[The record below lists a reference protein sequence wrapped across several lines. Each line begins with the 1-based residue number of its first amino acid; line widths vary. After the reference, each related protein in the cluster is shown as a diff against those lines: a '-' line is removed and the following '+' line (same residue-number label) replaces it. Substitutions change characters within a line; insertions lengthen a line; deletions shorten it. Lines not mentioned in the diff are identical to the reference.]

1 MQSDIIREFLVK
13 LGFKMDPASQRR
25 MSEALDKMTDRVK
38 DLAKAGA
45 VMATAVGVAVAKVAN
60 DLDGLYFSSKRI
72 GASAGNIKAF
82 EYAIKQMGGSGESA
96 RAALE
101 GLARFMRN
109 SPGAESWISGL
120 GVKTR
125 DSNGNLRDT
134 VDIYSDLAGVLKG
147 MDSSQANAVSQV
159 LGLDDVTLQAI
170 RSGDMLKYMAEF
182 KAQMKATGTDLD
194 QAAKTAHEYGEIMR
208 GLEMRIDSFANVLGG
223 KALPYVRQFTS
234 ELSTNLDKLTA
245 WLSKHDAVEML
256 GKVKKT
262 PPGQGTTG
270 SETTDRWIKGTIW
283 EYLLHGSMSDRHAA
297 PEGADRRRASGR
309 LAGSATS
316 GDARSRAMAFFTSM
330 GWSQAQAAGIV
341 SNLSHESGLNPGAVG
356 DSGLA
361 FGIAQWHP
369 DRQAN
374 FKSWSGKDIKN
385 STLDDQLRFVQ
396 YELTRGAEQRAGQ
409 MLLAARNAQDAGSIM
424 SRYYE
429 RPLAADAEAAKRSA
443 TAVQLSA
450 QTVIHVNG
458 SADPMSTA
466 NAVASQQTRVA
477 QDQARN
483 LRTVMK

>member
-1 MQSDIIREFLVK
+1 MQSGIIREFLVK
-13 LGFKMDPASQRR
+13 LGYKMDDASERR
-25 MSEALDKMTDRVK
+25 MRESIDKLTDRVK

-60 DLDGLYFSSKRI
+60 DLDGLYFASKRI

-134 VDIYSDLAGVLKG
+134 VDIYADLAGVLKG
-147 MDSSQANAVSQV
+147 MDSSQANAVAQV
-159 LGLDDVTLQAI
+159 LGLDDTTLQAI
-170 RSGDMLKYMAEF
+170 RSGDMAKYMSEYLAQI
-182 KAQMKATGTDLD
+182 KASGVDLD
-194 QAAKTAHEYGEIMR
+194 QAAKNAQAYAEVLR
-208 GLEMRIDSFANVLGG
+208 GLEMRFNALTTVVGS
-223 KALPYVRQFTS
+223 KALPTIQAFTK
-234 ELSTNLDKLTA
+234 ELSGNLDKLTQ

-256 GKVKKT
+256 GTIKKT
-262 PPGQGTTG
+262 PPGKGTTG
-270 SETTDRWIKGTIW
+270 SETADRWIKGTWW
-283 EYLLHGSMSDRHAA
+283 EYLLHGSMSDTHA
-297 PEGADRRRASGR
+297 PVEGAERRRGSGR
-309 LAGSATS
+309 IGGGSGV
-316 GDARSRAMAFFTSM
+316 GDKKAMAIAFFRSM
-330 GWSQAQAAGIV
+330 EWSQAQAAGIV
-341 SNLSHESGLNPGAVG
+341 ANLSHESGMNPLAVG
-356 DSGLA
+356 DNGQA

-374 FKSWSGKDIKN
+374 FKKWAGKDIRD
-385 STLDDQLRFVQ
+385 STLQDQLGFVQ
-396 YELTRGAEQRAGQ
+396 YELTRGAEQRAGA
-409 MLLAARNAQDAGSIM
+409 MLLAARNAQDAGSVM

-429 RPLAADAEAAKRSA
+429 RPLAADAEAAKRGAS
-443 TAVQLSA
+443 AVQLSA

-458 SADPMSTA
+458 ASDPMSTA
-466 NAVASQQTRVA
+466 QVVASQQTRVA

-483 LRTVMK
+483 FSAVMQ